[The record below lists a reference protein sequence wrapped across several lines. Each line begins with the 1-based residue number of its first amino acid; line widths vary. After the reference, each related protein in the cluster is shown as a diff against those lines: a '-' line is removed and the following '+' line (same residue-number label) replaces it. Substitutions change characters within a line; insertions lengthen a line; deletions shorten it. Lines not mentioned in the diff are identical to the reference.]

1 MHSTYL
7 LINIFSAIVPFL
19 FSFYPAIRFN
29 KHFRA
34 FFAGNLIAAACFIA
48 WDLLF
53 TAWGVWGFNDRYI
66 LGPKL
71 YNLPA
76 EEVLFFICIP
86 FACVF
91 TYHCFNT
98 FYRITWPKTTER
110 TVIVVLSVLLLV
122 IGIIH
127 TGKAYTSVTC
137 ISTAILLTAL
147 EFVFK
152 VKWLPGFLSIY
163 PLLLIPFF
171 IVNGLLTGTGLEQPV
186 VWYNN
191 DENVSIRV
199 LTIPVEDFV
208 YGLEMLLFN
217 VFFYE
222 KFKPLFNAQPSQI
235 QTSHRQTIRGRSVS
249 NAE

>member
-7 LINIFSAIVPFL
+7 LINICSAIVPFL
-19 FSFYPAIRFN
+19 FSFYPAIRFS

-34 FFAGNLIAAACFIA
+34 FFAGNLIASACFIA
-48 WDLLF
+48 WDMLF
-53 TAWGVWGFNDRYI
+53 TAQGVWGFNDTYT

-71 YNLPA
+71 FNLPA

-86 FACVF
+86 FACLF

-98 FYRITWPKTTER
+98 FYRITWPKRIER
-110 TVIVVLSVLLLV
+110 AVVAVLSCLLL
-122 IGIIH
+122 ITGMIH
-127 TGKAYTSVTC
+127 AGKAYTSVTC
-137 ISTAILLTAL
+137 ISTGILLIAL

-217 VFFYE
+217 LFFYE
-222 KFKPLFNAQPSQI
+222 KFKPLFIAQPSQI
-235 QTSHRQTIRGRSVS
+235 QTSRRQTVRGRSVS